1 LVDAKPCGVSKSKI
15 QPRFFN
21 AWCDKLAAWAQDPS
35 LEQPGLTD
43 SARHRLTTEGML
55 EAANPGFDLVMPTA
69 LNALV
74 GTLDALDHLVP
85 PAAGL
90 RAHAARQVSRRV
102 AQLKAQHGV
111 YGFADMLE
119 RLDAALEG
127 ADAAED
133 DGGLPNR
140 ASRLRER
147 IVTQY
152 PVALIDEFQD
162 TSPLQSRIFDK
173 LYRIERNDPETG
185 LLLIGDPKQSIYG
198 FRGADIYSYLTA
210 RRATQGRHHVLETNH
225 RSTQDLVAAVN
236 HLFGQAELRAG
247 EGAFLLRRH
256 EHDNPL
262 PFSAVKARGREAVL
276 VHSAV
281 GHAAGHVDAS
291 EPVAP
296 ITICHELDL
305 LDQRSSQ
312 RAFAARCAEQ
322 IVVWLNDAGAG
333 FEAAG
338 QPFHR
343 LRPADIAV
351 LVRTGREAE
360 AVRRELRRRGV
371 ASVYL
376 SDKDSVFASREA
388 LDLLRWVRAVASPR
402 DSRLVR
408 AALATATVGLSL
420 AELMLLADDDEA
432 FDKRSEQ
439 LRQLHAVWQSQG
451 VLTMLRQTLHLLSLP
466 SRWMAEP
473 DGERRLT
480 NFLHLAELLQN
491 ASRQFDTEQALLRW
505 LELRVEEGR
514 EGSASGDDQIVR
526 LESDADLVKVVTVH
540 KSKGLEYPVVLL
552 PFVNSVRTVKK
563 KDLSV
568 LSLVDDSGQRR
579 LHLHVT
585 EAGVT
590 QADKERL
597 REDLRLLYVALTRAR
612 HALWLGLGAVKNGNS
627 HESRL
632 ASSAIGQVLSGG
644 ASLKDGAL
652 LQALQGLAAPGSG
665 IHLEAADE
673 RPNITPLKPQQDDTL
688 LREAPPFDADFERR
702 WSIGSFSAL
711 VRNIVHTPLPLLP
724 SMREDDLLDGAQD
737 QGPAVSNFASNFASS
752 SQAWHAFP
760 RGAMPGNFLH
770 DQLEWLAG
778 EQFALNDVEAL
789 QAQLL
794 RRCERQGWGHR
805 GAEVVAWLREVV
817 SRPLAPLGAAL
828 DGVGTLLPEME
839 FWLPSQHLKA
849 ADVDRLCREHLLH
862 GVARPPLPQ
871 RELHGMLMGFADLV
885 FLHDGRYWVLDYKSN
900 HLGARDADYHQGALE
915 ASMAQHRYDV
925 QAGLYMLALHRLL
938 KVRLGA
944 GYRPEQHLGGALYLF
959 LRGVNGPQ
967 NGCYHVQPDA
977 EFLEALDQALG
988 VREDVSP

>member
-1 LVDAKPCGVSKSKI
+1 
-15 QPRFFN
+15 
-21 AWCDKLAAWAQDPS
+21 
-35 LEQPGLTD
+35 
-43 SARHRLTTEGML
+43 
-55 EAANPGFDLVMPTA
+55 
-69 LNALV
+69 
-74 GTLDALDHLVP
+74 
-85 PAAGL
+85 
-90 RAHAARQVSRRV
+90 
-102 AQLKAQHGV
+102 
-111 YGFADMLE
+111 
-119 RLDAALEG
+119 
-127 ADAAED
+127 
-133 DGGLPNR
+133 
-140 ASRLRER
+140 
-147 IVTQY
+147 
-152 PVALIDEFQD
+152 LIDEFQD

-173 LYRIERNDPETG
+173 LYRIERNDPATG

-210 RRATQGRHHVLETNH
+210 RRATEGRHHVLDTNH
-225 RSTQDLVAAVN
+225 RSTEDLVAAVN
-236 HLFGQAELRAG
+236 HLFGQAEMRAG
-247 EGAFLLRRH
+247 EGAFLLRRNA
-256 EHDNPL
+256 HDNPL
-262 PFSAVKARGREAVL
+262 PFSAVKARGRDAVL
-276 VHSAV
+276 VH
-281 GHAAGHVDAS
+281 GAAR

-296 ITICHELDL
+296 ITICHELEL

-322 IVVWLNDAGAG
+322 IVVWLNDAGTG
-333 FEAAG
+333 FETAG
-338 QPFHR
+338 RPFQR

-420 AELMLLADDDEA
+420 AELTRLADDDEA

-514 EGSASGDDQIVR
+514 DGSASGDDQIVR

-563 KDLSV
+563 KDLSS
-568 LSLVDDSGQRR
+568 LSLVDDHGQRR

-585 EAGVT
+585 DAGVT

-644 ASLKDGAL
+644 
-652 LQALQGLAAPGSG
+652 
-665 IHLEAADE
+665 E
-673 RPNITPLKPQQDDTL
+673 
-688 LREAPPFDADFERR
+688 
-702 WSIGSFSAL
+702 
-711 VRNIVHTPLPLLP
+711 
-724 SMREDDLLDGAQD
+724 
-737 QGPAVSNFASNFASS
+737 
-752 SQAWHAFP
+752 
-760 RGAMPGNFLH
+760 
-770 DQLEWLAG
+770 
-778 EQFALNDVEAL
+778 
-789 QAQLL
+789 
-794 RRCERQGWGHR
+794 
-805 GAEVVAWLREVV
+805 
-817 SRPLAPLGAAL
+817 
-828 DGVGTLLPEME
+828 
-839 FWLPSQHLKA
+839 
-849 ADVDRLCREHLLH
+849 
-862 GVARPPLPQ
+862 
-871 RELHGMLMGFADLV
+871 
-885 FLHDGRYWVLDYKSN
+885 
-900 HLGARDADYHQGALE
+900 
-915 ASMAQHRYDV
+915 
-925 QAGLYMLALHRLL
+925 
-938 KVRLGA
+938 
-944 GYRPEQHLGGALYLF
+944 
-959 LRGVNGPQ
+959 
-967 NGCYHVQPDA
+967 
-977 EFLEALDQALG
+977 
-988 VREDVSP
+988 